1 MSAQQ
6 SRPSTL
12 PPAAQMMQL
21 IWPGAMSAQAV
32 YVAAKLAI
40 ADKLVDGPRTIDE
53 LATAT
58 KTHGPSLHRLLRAL
72 TSLSVFQEP
81 VAGKFENSELSNTL
95 RSDVPGS
102 VRPWAIFLSAPFNWK
117 LWGSLE
123 DTIRT
128 GDAAAARVYG
138 KPFWEYLAENPADAA
153 VFNAAMSSRS
163 EIVGAAVIGAYDFS
177 RFSKVVDV
185 GGGHGRLLHSI
196 LSTVPSLHG
205 VLYDLPEVVADA
217 VFLESDVASG
227 RAKTVGGS
235 FLQNVPA
242 GGDAYILSGV
252 INDWNDDDALT
263 ILRNCR
269 KAISNNGRLLLA
281 TSIAKPST
289 APADRGN
296 FMDVYMMLYGGRDRS
311 EEDFRSLLSDAGFS
325 LLRVIPTSTLTF
337 IIEAE
342 PV

>member
-1 MSAQQ
+1 
-6 SRPSTL
+6 
-12 PPAAQMMQL
+12 
-21 IWPGAMSAQAV
+21 
-32 YVAAKLAI
+32 
-40 ADKLVDGPRTIDE
+40 
-53 LATAT
+53 
-58 KTHGPSLHRLLRAL
+58 
-72 TSLSVFQEP
+72 VFQEP

-185 GGGHGRLLHSI
+185 GGGHGRFLNSI

-337 IIEAE
+337 VIEAE